1 MQDKLNEGTSEGEG
15 VTMTNEPQTVPFTF
29 AGQTITFQPEA
40 SSGATSNMTATVSL
54 QGGSVVM
61 TGSMTGAGTG
71 FSMTAVFSLTQGP

>member
-1 MQDKLNEGTSEGEG
+1 
-15 VTMTNEPQTVPFTF
+15 
-29 AGQTITFQPEA
+29 
-40 SSGATSNMTATVSL
+40 MTATVSL